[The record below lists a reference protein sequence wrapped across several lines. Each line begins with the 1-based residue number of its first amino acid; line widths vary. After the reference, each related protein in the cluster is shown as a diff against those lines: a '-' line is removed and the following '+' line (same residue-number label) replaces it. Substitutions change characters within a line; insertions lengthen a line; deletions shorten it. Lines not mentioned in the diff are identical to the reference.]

1 MLAVETAIILYLGH
15 VLNRYITDSDS
26 AVLPGEIQQLFI
38 LLLTTLNDLNLNHI
52 VDMSPEHRDEIFH
65 NFIYTPTDDEYDPRH
80 RINAFI
86 HKLRSN
92 ELLEDAKEI
101 ILNDIQTGNIYERS
115 GHTGQYSAADLELY
129 EKLLLKFIEYLYI
142 LKHNPDHEKHL
153 YDEEGNRVF
162 RMKGQL
168 AGTRRMRRKHRK
180 RGKTRKHKK
189 QKPIRNK
196 K

>member
-1 MLAVETAIILYLGH
+1 MLAVETAIILYLSH

-38 LLLTTLNDLNLNHI
+38 LLLTTLNDIDLDLNHI
-52 VDMSPEHRDEIFH
+52 VDMSPERRDEIFR
-65 NFIYTPTDDEYDPRH
+65 NFIYTPSDDEYDPRH

-86 HKLRSN
+86 DKLNSS
-92 ELLEDAKEI
+92 ELLENAKQT
-101 ILNDIQTGNIYERS
+101 ILEDIQTGNIYRRS

-129 EKLLLKFIEYLYI
+129 EDLLLKFIEYLYI

-153 YDEEGNRVF
+153 YDEEGKRVF
-162 RMKGQL
+162 RMEGQF

-189 QKPIRNK
+189 TKTHK